1 MFARLENYFI
11 ETEDY
16 IFGHNYFLKQ
26 TQPVNEI
33 YHNSLF

>member
-16 IFGHNYFLKQ
+16 IFGCNYFLKQ
-26 TQPVNEI
+26 TARERDLSQ
-33 YHNSLF
+33 